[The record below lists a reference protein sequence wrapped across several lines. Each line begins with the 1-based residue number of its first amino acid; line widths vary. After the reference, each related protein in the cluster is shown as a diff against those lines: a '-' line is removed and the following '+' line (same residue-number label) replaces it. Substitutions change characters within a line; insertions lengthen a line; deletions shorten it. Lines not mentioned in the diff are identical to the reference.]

1 MIAREPVDAVQ
12 RPDWVDDELFP
23 FTSRYVEVAGCR
35 VHYIDE
41 GTGPVLLLLHGNPT
55 WSFLYRHL
63 VPALRDR
70 FRCIALDYPGFGL
83 STAARGYG
91 YTPAEHAAVVTEFIT
106 ALNLEAF
113 TPFCQDW
120 GGPIGLA
127 VAARH
132 PDRVQ
137 AVIIGNTFAWPV
149 AGDWHF
155 EWFSRLFGG
164 ALGRVAVRRLNA
176 VVNVL
181 VPMGTRQR
189 RLTREEMDHYR
200 RPLATPTA
208 REPTW
213 VLPREI
219 RRSGAFLAEVEAGLQ
234 RLRDVPAL
242 IVWGDRDIAFR
253 PVERC
258 RFEQLFPRHTL
269 VDLPGAGHYIQEDAP
284 DQIAEAVH
292 TWWDEHQA
300 ST

>member
-1 MIAREPVDAVQ
+1 MIGPEPVGATR
-12 RPDWVDDELFP
+12 RPDWVDERLFP
-23 FTSRYVEVAGCR
+23 FTSRYLDVEGCR

-41 GTGPVLLLLHGNPT
+41 GHGPVLLLLHGNPT

-63 VPALRDR
+63 VPALRGR

-83 STAARGYG
+83 STAPSGYG
-91 YTPAEHAAVVTEFIT
+91 NTPAEQAAVVSAFVA
-106 ALNLEAF
+106 ALNITAF

-127 VAARH
+127 VAARQ
-132 PDRVQ
+132 PDHVQ
-137 AVIIGNTFAWPV
+137 AVVIGNTFAWPV

-155 EWFSRLFGG
+155 EWFSRLLGG
-164 ALGRVAVRRLNA
+164 ALGRVAIRRLNA

-181 VPMGTRQR
+181 VPAGTRQR
-189 RLTREEMDHYR
+189 RLTGAEMDHYR
-200 RPLATPTA
+200 RPLATPAA

-213 VLPREI
+213 VLAREI
-219 RRSGAFLAEVEAGLQ
+219 LGSSAFLAEVEAGLP
-234 RLRDVPAL
+234 RLRGLPAL

-253 PVERC
+253 PIERR

-284 DQIAEAVH
+284 ERIAEAVL
-292 TWWDEHQA
+292 TWWDEHGLP
-300 ST
+300 T